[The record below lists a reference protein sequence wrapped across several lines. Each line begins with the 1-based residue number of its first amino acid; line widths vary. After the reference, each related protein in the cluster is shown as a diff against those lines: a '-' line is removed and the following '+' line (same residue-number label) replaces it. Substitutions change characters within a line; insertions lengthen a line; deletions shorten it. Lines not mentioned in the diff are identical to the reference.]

1 MVNQSSVSSV
11 ECPEVSYIIPMM
23 NEEDNV
29 LPMLSQLYDAGVIT
43 GRSFEMVVVDDGST
57 DDTYLRLKQ
66 ATQQYPILKV
76 VEMRRNYGQ
85 TAAMAAGFAY
95 ATGKYFVTLDGDL
108 QNNPHDALKMLEQLE
123 HNHLDVVAGWRQ
135 GRQDAAISR
144 KLPSWLANRLIAWLT
159 GVYLHDYGCS
169 LKVYRAEIAKDLSM
183 YGEMHRFIPALAAM
197 EGARIL
203 EWPVSHRAR
212 QFGVSKYNLSRT
224 AKVVLDLMTVVMM
237 KRFWTRP
244 LHLFGR
250 LGFGLLLVSMGI
262 LGYLFVCKLSG
273 ASIGQRPL
281 LLCACM
287 MALSSVQLICTGLLA
302 EIQVRTYHES
312 QNKPIYRVRT
322 LLGF

>member
-1 MVNQSSVSSV
+1 MLSAI
-11 ECPEVSYIIPMM
+11 EAPELSYIIPMM
-23 NEEDNV
+23 NEEENV
-29 LPMLSQLYDAGVIT
+29 LPMLAQVYEAGVIT
-43 GRSFEMVVVDDGST
+43 GRSFEIIVVDDGSS
-57 DDTYLRLKQ
+57 DQTYPFLKQ
-66 ATQQYPILKV
+66 ATQQYPMLRV

-85 TAAMAAGFAY
+85 TAAMAAGFSY
-95 ATGKYFVTLDGDL
+95 ATGQLFITLDGDL
-108 QNNPHDALKMLEQLE
+108 QNNPHDALDMIRQLE
-123 HNHLDVVAGWRQ
+123 AKQLDVVAGWRQ
-135 GRQDAAISR
+135 GRQDAALSR

-250 LGFGLLLVSMGI
+250 VGFLLLFVALGL
-262 LGYLFVCKLSG
+262 LGYLLMCKLMG
-273 ASIGQRPL
+273 QSIGHRPL
-281 LLCACM
+281 LLLAIM
-287 MALSSVQLICTGLLA
+287 MGLSSVQLICTGLLA
-302 EIQVRTYHES
+302 EIQVRTYYES

-322 LLGF
+322 VLGF